1 MSLGIGEK
9 MKNQNFINYM
19 TDLVE
24 KNIDTEIIPY
34 LKSGLKLDSEGDDY
48 IKFTE
53 KQREIVKQLVK
64 TLDAT
69 KTEIMEKIKQDLKR

>member
-1 MSLGIGEK
+1 

-19 TDLVE
+19 IDLVE
-24 KNIDTEIIPY
+24 KNIDTEIIQY

-64 TLDAT
+64 TLDEA

>member
-1 MSLGIGEK
+1 

-24 KNIDTEIIPY
+24 KNIDTEILQY